1 MKVKLIYIGKTG
13 KSFLVEGEKYYA
25 EKVKKYIP
33 FEVLELPDVKNA
45 KSRTENEIKEL
56 EGIAILEKVKSSD
69 YLVLLDE
76 NGKEYNSIDF
86 SVYLQKQ
93 FNSGNQVLIF
103 VVGGPY
109 GFSKQL
115 YERANAKISLSKLT
129 FSHQM
134 VRMFFLE
141 QLYRGLS
148 ILKNE
153 PYHHQ

>member
-13 KSFLVEGEKYYA
+13 KSFLVEGEKYYT